1 MRNIVFD
8 SKAFQQFN
16 NWAKEDRKIYQ
27 KIVNLINDIL
37 RQPFTGIGKPEP
49 LKNNLKGYW
58 SRRITNEHRLV
69 YQVTDTS
76 IIIISCQFHYD

>member
-16 NWAKEDRKIYQ
+16 NWAKEDRKIHQ
-27 KIVNLINDIL
+27 KIVNLINEIL

-49 LKNNLKGYW
+49 HL
-58 SRRITNEHRLV
+58 
-69 YQVTDTS
+69 D
-76 IIIISCQFHYD
+76 